1 LNKRSVRPAFC
12 FWAASLP
19 TRLIQSIEYDKISVM
34 SDLAFHTGVEN
45 RFKYA
50 CLAMRKAQRLNIS
63 ACVLLETDD
72 ELRRFD
78 NMLWAFEPTSFIP
91 HGRPNT
97 PDMQRGGVALSTHAA
112 ELPDAELLVLLT
124 HGAPIDTKAL
134 MERFPTIID
143 IVGRDDPELTEGRHR
158 YVAYKRQGIE
168 PTVVKRG

>member
-1 LNKRSVRPAFC
+1 MQPQIAVTLTLAEG
-12 FWAASLP
+12 
-19 TRLIQSIEYDKISVM
+19 TSIVTESI
-34 SDLAFHTGVEN
+34 FEN

-50 CLAMRKAQRLNIS
+50 CLAMRKAQRLNVS

-97 PDMQRGGVALSTHAA
+97 LDMQRGGVALSTHAA
-112 ELPDAELLVLLT
+112 DLPDAELLVLLT

-134 MERFPTIID
+134 MERFPKIID

>member
-1 LNKRSVRPAFC
+1 MR
-12 FWAASLP
+12 
-19 TRLIQSIEYDKISVM
+19 TRLIQNIEYDKISVM

-50 CLAMRKAQRLNIS
+50 CLAMRKAQRLNVS
-63 ACVLLETDD
+63 AC
-72 ELRRFD
+72 

-97 PDMQRGGVALSTHAA
+97 LDMQRGGVALSTHAA
-112 ELPDAELLVLLT
+112 DLPNAELLVLLT

-134 MERFPTIID
+134 MERFPKIID

>member
-1 LNKRSVRPAFC
+1 
-12 FWAASLP
+12 
-19 TRLIQSIEYDKISVM
+19 M

-97 PDMQRGGVALSTHAA
+97 PDMQRGGVALSTHRRSG
-112 ELPDAELLVLLT
+112 PNS
-124 HGAPIDTKAL
+124 GP
-134 MERFPTIID
+134 ERFPKIID

>member
-1 LNKRSVRPAFC
+1 MR
-12 FWAASLP
+12 
-19 TRLIQSIEYDKISVM
+19 TRLIQYIEYDKISVM

-50 CLAMRKAQRLNIS
+50 CLAMRKAQRLNVS

-97 PDMQRGGVALSTHAA
+97 LDMQRGGVALSTHAA
-112 ELPDAELLVLLT
+112 DLPDAELLVLLT
-124 HGAPIDTKAL
+124 HA
-134 MERFPTIID
+134 
-143 IVGRDDPELTEGRHR
+143 
-158 YVAYKRQGIE
+158 RQLIQR
-168 PTVVKRG
+168 P

>member
-1 LNKRSVRPAFC
+1 
-12 FWAASLP
+12 
-19 TRLIQSIEYDKISVM
+19 
-34 SDLAFHTGVEN
+34 
-45 RFKYA
+45 
-50 CLAMRKAQRLNIS
+50 MRKAQLLNVS

-97 PDMQRGGVALSTHAA
+97 LDMQRGGVALSTHAA
-112 ELPDAELLVLLT
+112 DLPDAELLVLLT

-134 MERFPTIID
+134 MERFPKIID

>member
-1 LNKRSVRPAFC
+1 MR
-12 FWAASLP
+12 
-19 TRLIQSIEYDKISVM
+19 TRLIQNIEYDKISVM

-50 CLAMRKAQRLNIS
+50 CLAMRKAAAAEVCLRVYSWKRMMNFVGLIICFGRS
-63 ACVLLETDD
+63 SPPLLFPTAVLIHWICKEAAWP
-72 ELRRFD
+72 F
-78 NMLWAFEPTSFIP
+78 P
-91 HGRPNT
+91 
-97 PDMQRGGVALSTHAA
+97 THAA
-112 ELPDAELLVLLT
+112 DLPDAELLVLLT

-134 MERFPTIID
+134 MERFPKIID